1 MAARIA
7 AGITLLVVVLGLACS
22 NNATPQPVG
31 NTPVTATAPTTGP
44 STPPPGMVLIPAG
57 EFTMGASPNDTEA
70 RPDEF
75 PAHRVRVDEFW
86 MDETEVTNAQFRA
99 FVDATGYVT
108 TAEKKPDWEEL
119 RKQVPPGTP
128 KPSEDKLVAAS
139 LVFVGTKGRVSFDD
153 LSQWWAWT
161 PGADWRH
168 PEGPGSSIDGKDD
181 HPVVHVSWD
190 DAVAYA
196 TWAGKRLPTEA
207 EWEYASRGGLEGK
220 RYAWGDEPV
229 TAARANTWQGS
240 FPYSN
245 TAEDGFKFTSPV
257 REFAPNGYGL
267 FGTAGN
273 VWEWCSDWYRPDA
286 YAANASG
293 VAIDPKG
300 PASCYD
306 PSEPNAPK
314 HVVRGGSFLCHAS
327 YCASY
332 RPAARMRNTADTS
345 MQHTGFRCVMSRE
358 AWEKRR
364 ASLGGA
370 PVETA
375 EAGVP
380 SCCRNLPSRF
390 ESVAAKS
397 DQYARPSKRR

>member
-1 MAARIA
+1 MFDL
-7 AGITLLVVVLGLACS
+7 AGIRRTFRGLESGIAILVVMATGCS
-22 NNATPQPVG
+22 GTSVKPAPSSHDPVSAAS
-31 NTPVTATAPTTGP
+31 PA
-44 STPPPGMVLIPAG
+44 SSPPGMVWVPGG
-57 EFTMGASPNDTEA
+57 EFTMGAPPNDPEA
-70 RPDEF
+70 RPDEY
-75 PAHRVRVDEFW
+75 PAHRVRLDGFW

-99 FVDATGYVT
+99 FVEATGYVT

-119 RKQVPPGTP
+119 KKQVPPDTP
-128 KPSEDKLVAAS
+128 KPSADKLVAAS
-139 LVFVGTKGRVSFDD
+139 LVFVGTKGPVGLDD

-207 EWEYASRGGLEGK
+207 EWEFASRGGLDGK

-229 TAARANTWQGS
+229 TVARANTWQGA

-245 TAEDGFKFTSPV
+245 TAEDGFKTTSPV
-257 REFAPNGYGL
+257 RAFAPNGYGL
-267 FGTAGN
+267 YGTAGN

-286 YAANASG
+286 YTAYASG
-293 VAIDPKG
+293 VASNPTGPESSFDPG
-300 PASCYD
+300 D
-306 PSEPNAPK
+306 PTAPK

-332 RPAARMRNTADTS
+332 RPAARMRNTSDTA
-345 MQHTGFRCVMSRE
+345 MQHTGFRCVVTRE
-358 AWEKRR
+358 AWEKH
-364 ASLGGA
+364 
-370 PVETA
+370 TA
-375 EAGVP
+375 AVHEPGSTEVAVGDIP
-380 SCCRNLPSRF
+380 SCCQKLPSRF
-390 ESVAAKS
+390 ADATRT
-397 DQYARPSKRR
+397 Q